1 MLKRL
6 GRSLEGFDPDGWEVV
21 GKYRNPWGRVPATAA
36 GQSLDGGARD
46 YMERLLAIQSQPDR
60 QSRRHHYVP
69 KTYLRHWSSDGRR
82 IWSLDTV
89 TGQLRDLSVNDVC
102 VEENF
107 YRVVGIDGE
116 AHNRVE
122 GMFGV
127 ADAEL
132 RRIQVLFDSLTEPGD
147 LEFDDLIGLG
157 VTVAIQRM
165 RTAQQRR
172 LMLQHDAW
180 LVAQNPDQFTSITDP
195 DRPYRTAGIH
205 TEILFE
211 SMWRAADLLTTRS
224 IEVWH
229 DPEGRFWTS
238 DVPVLTPFR
247 RNVRPDN
254 VSAPV
259 ILWPISPRR
268 VIALTNEPHEVSSF
282 VTPLGRSEGS
292 SERRSCRVERDGS
305 SRPLTKRNDCPNRR
319 RFAAGLRCGSVAR
332 LGHRTD
338 GTWSHPRAAWRAWNA
353 SAPARTSHSA
363 AKAYMS
369 MLPGCGSTRD
379 ARCSTCCAAS
389 GRLPTDAGPA
399 CAHRGKVVR
408 FFGSDS
414 ARARSSECRRSVKRW
429 LLRFA
434 TSE

>member
-1 MLKRL
+1 VPDDPDLEVLKRL

-127 ADAEL
+127 ADTEL

-268 VIALTNEPHEVSSF
+268 VIALTNEPHEEKALIRDATGKERGIVREA
-282 VTPLGRSEGS
+282 VLQGRERWIFASADQAQRLPQS
-292 SERRSCRVERDGS
+292 KAFRRRSQMR
-305 SRPLTKRNDCPNRR
+305 
-319 RFAAGLRCGSVAR
+319 LRCSPW
-332 LGHRTD
+332 T
-338 GTWSHPRAAWRAWNA
+338 PN
-353 SAPARTSHSA
+353 
-363 AKAYMS
+363 
-369 MLPGCGSTRD
+369 
-379 ARCSTCCAAS
+379 
-389 GRLPTDAGPA
+389 GRHLEPPA
-399 CAHRGKVVR
+399 CCVE
-408 FFGSDS
+408 SM
-414 ARARSSECRRSVKRW
+414 ECFSTGPDIAVCGQGLHVDAPRMW
-429 LLRFA
+429 QY
-434 TSE
+434 T